1 MKLSSIFYVLS
12 LSSLLLSCTGKEG
25 KPTYKAKPALRI
37 SPIEVSSTRG
47 TFLIEML
54 NAQDCHLLFKKREL
68 ARAELSEVLQEGEK
82 TAAGRFEKF
91 DLEPQTNY
99 ILYGVASDDK
109 GQHSSIYELEFN
121 TIEGPEILY
130 DWEKARKEKA
140 SYSNMALCYGGSAH
154 RVPFEWNQDRFAH
167 HVSYTDKE
175 GKEHWL
181 FDAFLAIEF
190 ADSGYKMEY
199 SIGYQGNAADKKS
212 WTRLLD
218 YWFDEENGFAAL
230 DRAVEET
237 AKRIGPPP
245 TKRKVVITLPDPII
259 HKISKDV
266 NSETVYWGF
275 LDGKAMDFGKAA
287 DRRTA
292 LKWYID
298 EARARWN
305 RANYKNLEFIGFY
318 IVSEDLATPGD
329 GYSTELK
336 HWEDIYPEMSK
347 YVHACNETLNWIP
360 YNSARGYQNWQKFGI
375 DYAMMQPNY
384 FWHSTYDMGAYM
396 DKVRSAGLSMEFEFD
411 SALLEKNSDS
421 APYRERFYKYMDMCK
436 QMELY
441 GKRELSYYFGQDDF
455 YNISVSEYPLD
466 QQLYHDLCN
475 FIINSIH

>member
-1 MKLSSIFYVLS
+1 M
-12 LSSLLLSCTGKEG
+12 
-25 KPTYKAKPALRI
+25 
-37 SPIEVSSTRG
+37 
-47 TFLIEML
+47 
-54 NAQDCHLLFKKREL
+54 
-68 ARAELSEVLQEGEK
+68 
-82 TAAGRFEKF
+82 
-91 DLEPQTNY
+91 
-99 ILYGVASDDK
+99 
-109 GQHSSIYELEFN
+109 
-121 TIEGPEILY
+121 
-130 DWEKARKEKA
+130 
-140 SYSNMALCYGGSAH
+140 
-154 RVPFEWNQDRFAH
+154 
-167 HVSYTDKE
+167 
-175 GKEHWL
+175 
-181 FDAFLAIEF
+181 
-190 ADSGYKMEY
+190 
-199 SIGYQGNAADKKS
+199 
-212 WTRLLD
+212 
-218 YWFDEENGFAAL
+218 
-230 DRAVEET
+230 EET

-275 LDGKAMDFGKAA
+275 VDGKAMDFGKAA

-336 HWEDIYPEMSK
+336 HWEDIYPEMSN
-347 YVHACNETLNWIP
+347 YIHACNETLNWIP